1 MIKADYKLHSQG
13 PQREANEAHG
23 KYATNN
29 EVKSINNKSQMS
41 KDIAKMKVE
50 TFTNDLARFTQGK
63 KNFDILLGSQR
74 CFFSKSCE
82 S

>member
-1 MIKADYKLHSQG
+1 MMKADYKLHSQG

-41 KDIAKMKVE
+41 KDIAKIKE
-50 TFTNDLARFTQGK
+50 NIKEKIIT
-63 KNFDILLGSQR
+63 
-74 CFFSKSCE
+74 KSCLLQE
-82 S
+82 EGGYHGFLTFQ